1 MLWNLAH
8 SDDAPTEIIDQAV
21 AAHIKILDYSCSSD
35 KESQKLKCLEKCI
48 EQLKEN
54 KWVIVSMRQI
64 KEILQQYPEVNFHN
78 FLFKE
83 SNYLQKILFFQ
94 MIAGSFQT
102 NRLIN
107 YSQPKV
113 RNKFFFV
120 NHSKYSFSIIRY
132 RSVVVAVAL

>member
-64 KEILQQYPEVNFHN
+64 KEILQQYPEVRFSLKLRFIHTFNLKQIELI
-78 FLFKE
+78 FL
-83 SNYLQKILFFQ
+83 LQIK

-113 RNKFFFV
+113 NVTIKVKLDF
-120 NHSKYSFSIIRY
+120 NH
-132 RSVVVAVAL
+132 L

>member
-1 MLWNLAH
+1 MANKVLDLLWNLAH

-64 KEILQQYPEVNFHN
+64 KEILQQYPEVFNHFSLEIIDSIVFN
-78 FLFKE
+78 LRLLILDDCRKLPNESFNQLFTAKGKKLIKNCLK
-83 SNYLQKILFFQ
+83 NYVQ
-94 MIAGSFQT
+94 SFKWK
-102 NRLIN
+102 N
-107 YSQPKV
+107 
-113 RNKFFFV
+113 
-120 NHSKYSFSIIRY
+120 
-132 RSVVVAVAL
+132 

>member
-83 SNYLQKILFFQ
+83 SNYLQKILFLQ